1 MLVRFFN
8 AAGGNRTLVTGLENL
23 GNGRYTT
30 AAKYYYEKDK

>member
-1 MLVRFFN
+1 MLAKFFY

-30 AAKYYYEKDK
+30 AAKYSYE